1 LFPDIVTGLIRTHR
15 PSIVLFPSSEA
26 GRDLAP
32 RLAQRFSTG
41 LTTHCTELEIID
53 SDEHGKGLLLMKRPG
68 FSGNMMASMICPY
81 SRPQMATVQPGV
93 FEKKESSGRTTGI
106 IAVEF
111 PRGDSESRISSL
123 EAPLRWDAPRVPL
136 EQSPVIIAG
145 GRGIGSRKNFDHL
158 RELADILEGEVGATR
173 VPVFNGWCGEE
184 RMIGQTG
191 KTVRPKLYMGF
202 GVSGQLQHTASII
215 DSEIIVSVNTDQDAP
230 INEISDYVIHEDA
243 GRFLSGLIAHLK
255 SFMVRNT

>member
-15 PSIVLFPSSEA
+15 PSIALFPSSEA

-68 FSGNMMASMICPY
+68 FSGNMMASMICPHR
-81 SRPQMATVQPGV
+81 RPQMATVQPGV
-93 FEKKESSGRTTGI
+93 FEKKEFPGRGTETIEVG
-106 IAVEF
+106 F
-111 PRGDSESRISSL
+111 PCGDFESRISSL
-123 EAPLRWDAPRVPL
+123 EAPLRWDTPRVPL

-145 GRGIGSRKNFDHL
+145 GRGIGSSKGFGCL
-158 RELADILEGEVGATR
+158 AELADLLGGEVGATR

-191 KTVRPKLYMGF
+191 KTVRPRLYMGF

-215 DSEIIVSVNTDQDAP
+215 DSEIIISVNIDRDAP
-230 INEISDYVIHEDA
+230 INEISDYVLHEDA

-255 SFMVRNT
+255 EIMVRKA